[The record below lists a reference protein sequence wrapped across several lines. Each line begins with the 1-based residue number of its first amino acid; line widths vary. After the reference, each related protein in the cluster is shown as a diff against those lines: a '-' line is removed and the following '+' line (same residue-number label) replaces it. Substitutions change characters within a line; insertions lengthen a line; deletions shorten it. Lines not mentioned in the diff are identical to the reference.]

1 VQGGSASV
9 WSSGETLE
17 EGAASRYAVL
27 TVYSLQGI
35 PGSGQRI
42 DNTHLF
48 WLGSLGPLCFS
59 FWTENQCLRNG
70 VALLG
75 CFHMCVRDADE
86 MVFNDPS

>member
-1 VQGGSASV
+1 VQRALS
-9 WSSGETLE
+9 
-17 EGAASRYAVL
+17 AVL

-48 WLGSLGPLCFS
+48 WLGSLGPLCF
-59 FWTENQCLRNG
+59 FLWTENQCLGNG